1 VYVCNS
7 AFSFSVALL
16 SWLYPEVL
24 LTMIPVPHAKLQ
36 CDKALAMRQTL
47 ALHLHN
53 WNTYRKNVVIPSLLE
68 LLKNC

>member
-1 VYVCNS
+1 L
-7 AFSFSVALL
+7 AI
-16 SWLYPEVL
+16 PEVL